1 MVCIL
6 SMGVLLFAISAVTGS
21 DPYSWLEDVSGKRAL
36 EFVEAQNAVTVK
48 ELEAHP
54 EFGEFK
60 SQVLAILNS
69 HDRIPFVHK
78 LGDRY
83 YNFWQ
88 DAVNPRGLLRRTTL
102 EEYRKPQPAWETVL
116 DLDALAK
123 EENENW
129 VWGGEHALPP
139 KYERSLVS
147 LSRGG
152 GDAKV
157 VREFDL
163 KTKKFVPDGFSLPEA
178 KSEATWRD
186 ENTIYVGTEFGPGS
200 LTDSGYPR
208 IVKRWSRGTPLSA
221 AKTVFEGEKTDVSAG
236 AWMDH
241 TKGFFR
247 EGFERG
253 IAFYNSEMFLTIDGK
268 NVKLDVPHDAA
279 PHLFRQWLA
288 VRLRSDWTVG
298 GKTFKSGSLIV
309 MKLDDFLKG
318 ERTFDV
324 LFQPD
329 PRVALQGISSTLN
342 SLVLN
347 VSDNVHSR
355 ILEATPT
362 FSPSPLT
369 GEGRGEGGTWK
380 TRAMKLPG
388 TGTASVSAVDSDE
401 SDDLWVNYQDFLTP
415 SALYLTK
422 IGDDP
427 GEPIK
432 TLPSQFTARGM
443 EVRQFEA
450 ASADGTKVPY
460 FVVGQREAIES
471 GHAPTVLYGYGGFEI
486 PMFPHYNATVGK
498 VWLEHGGVYVLANIR
513 GGGEFG
519 PAWHQAALKGN
530 RQRAFDDFEA
540 VAADLVKR
548 RLTEVK
554 HLAIMGGS
562 NGGLLVSTVAIQ
574 QPELFHAVVCHVP
587 LTDMQRYNKLGAGA
601 SWMAEFG
608 DPDKPEDWA
617 YLSKYAPYQNVKPSV
632 QYPRILFT
640 TSTRDDRVHPAHAR
654 KLFAKM
660 KDQGHDVLYYENTEG
675 GHAGAA
681 NNEQRARIVA
691 LEYAFLWKM
700 LR

>member
-6 SMGVLLFAISAVTGS
+6 SMGILLFATSAVTGS

-48 ELEAHP
+48 ELESQP
-54 EFGEFK
+54 DFGEFK

-88 DAVNPRGLLRRTTL
+88 DAANPRGLLRRTTL
-102 EEYRKPQPAWETVL
+102 EEYRKPQPAWEMVL

-186 ENTIYVGTEFGPGS
+186 ENTIFVGTEFGPGS

-208 IVKRWSRGTPLSA
+208 IVKRWTRGTPLSA
-221 AKTVFEGEKTDVSAG
+221 AKAVFEGEKTDVSAG
-236 AWMDH
+236 AWVDH

-309 MKLDDFLKG
+309 TKLDDFLKG

-324 LFQPD
+324 LFQPE

-342 SLVLN
+342 TLVLN

-355 ILEATPT
+355 ILEATP
-362 FSPSPLT
+362 SEK
-369 GEGRGEGGTWK
+369 GWK

-388 TGTASVSAVDSDE
+388 TGTASASAVDSDE

-422 IGDDP
+422 IGDDL

-450 ASADGTKVPY
+450 ISADGTKVPY

-574 QPELFHAVVCHVP
+574 RPELFHAVVCQVP

-601 SWMAEFG
+601 SWMAEYG

-660 KDQGHDVLYYENTEG
+660 KEQGHDVLYYENTEG